1 MDWEYKIT
9 KCNLWYNVFR
19 EKEEEWIV
27 KLERL
32 QRDTYT
38 LNREFAKVFYHLQD
52 AESALTIAKFRWRKE
67 TSERKPEFTPPRV
80 IEKRSW
86 SEFW

>member
-1 MDWEYKIT
+1 MNWNYYIT
-9 KCNLWYNVFR
+9 KCDLWYNVLR
-19 EKEEEWIV
+19 EKEENWI
-27 KLERL
+27 KKTERL
-32 QRDTYT
+32 QKDNYT
-38 LNREFAKVFYHLQD
+38 LNQSFARVFYHIQD

-67 TSERKPEFTPPRV
+67 TSEEKPESIPVRQ

>member
-1 MDWEYKIT
+1 MDWKYKIT
-9 KCNLWYNVFR
+9 KCSLWYNVFR
-19 EKEEEWIV
+19 EKEEDWITTTQ
-27 KLERL
+27 RL

-38 LNREFAKVFYHLQD
+38 LNRQYAKIFYHLQD

-67 TSERKPEFTPPRV
+67 TSEDNPEPIPPRV